1 MSATMKSRI
10 RFKMLLLSILLVA
23 GAGAWAI
30 LPENLRNDDALR
42 QALYRTEVFRGQQS
56 HLLLPPAEARQNLQQ
71 IAASQPQN
79 GEIYNTLSE
88 LDVQLLDFTAAEMHL
103 RQFIGQ
109 SKDKDRAY
117 QALEDYYHS
126 RLQFDAEFNT
136 ILEHAKSIRASEDD
150 VQQNTGPY
158 LQYHRA
164 IKQIQRYGLAGDP
177 GPLYEAIVDAY
188 PNQEQPYLE
197 YIDAV
202 KQTNP
207 KQAQAMLERLKQKF
221 PQDAATT
228 LRAATDLL
236 PAEQAFDLLNKNFQP
251 LWNLELVR
259 LLDTYAVNS
268 GKKGEYLN
276 SLKERIHKNPLDFD
290 AMTRAFYSYHLA
302 GNATEAQQILNDF
315 RLQKEQSVRDKK
327 SSWSAEELSTMAAL
341 SHLVLNFDDEARYD
355 YSLYMML
362 RGSTSS
368 AKVTPDLALRGLFG
382 VLLAAD
388 QRPIQ
393 IGAGNIDY
401 YKDIA
406 AADTNPG
413 VLNGILSLIFNSADP
428 ESEWKDLQP
437 RVVGYYNRAQAL
449 RLLLI
454 TQRDYP
460 KSSYL
465 PSMYRDALG
474 IYEKYGMNDLII
486 QAGEQFFKAYPG
498 EPEILDVGIAVAD
511 AYSRTNDHEHE
522 WKTYDFLLPIAA
534 SMKKGALIGGAARQE
549 TSEPSVSDD
558 TEAEGDEYSDDE
570 SGDDDDTADTAEAPP
585 PPPPTQAASTTSYES
600 LLNRYISSLT
610 QQKNY
615 LAVVDLY
622 KAQIGAHPGEEGLY
636 ENFASFLAA
645 NQLLEDESRLY
656 QQAIQQFKEKSWYEK
671 LARWYLRNQREKE
684 FEDVSKQI
692 IDTFSG
698 TEVATY
704 LQNTVPAYSNPYR
717 ALYLALN
724 EYAHDRFPYHLGF
737 VRNLMAF
744 YATEPED
751 WDSWEALATRYYA
764 LDETI
769 RSQYLARLS
778 RKGEL
783 PESLTPSNTVEKR
796 FAGDVQVWRS
806 HFEEAV
812 PYYRELSA
820 QYQSDRQLNIEL
832 ADLLR
837 SLGAYDPRN
846 YEASAALREHL
857 ALIQPSDSS
866 LWTTAGETFADIEGY
881 DRAKTYWQNILKIDP
896 RNSDRY
902 LEVATI
908 LWDYYLFDDA
918 LSVLEQSRK
927 IEDNSQLFAYE
938 AGAIQE
944 SRRRY
949 DLAVAE
955 YSKSLLQESDS
966 ARRRLIQLYERP
978 KLTEL
983 VRATL
988 EQRLKENPQE
998 PDWWLGVIGF
1008 YSELKERDR
1017 ARDLITRAITT
1028 MKPEHYTKAAP
1039 TLMTDARNLG
1049 FTDLEEQMLQLQVT
1063 RAGTELDRIQLTLD
1077 LARFYEAQEQ
1087 QDRAETA
1094 YRKLYTSM
1102 PRSVGIINELL
1113 SYYWRAQRYDKAFAV
1128 YNEVIPVANAAY
1140 KKQFLLESA
1149 RRHLARKD
1157 YAPALAAA
1165 RELNAGDPMNSD
1177 YFQLIA
1183 EAYAGQQDFAALSG
1197 HYKQGLERIRTSN
1210 LPEDQKKTQ
1219 IASMRRGII
1228 AADLILKDYSSGLDQ
1243 YIEILNRDAENTSLL
1258 TEVSDFALKHDVFE
1272 RLTDYYT
1279 KTAAASPKDHRWPM
1293 MLGRL
1298 RFTAGQFEA
1307 AINNFQAAVAIRPER
1322 TDLRRQLAESFQR
1335 LGRNEEALAAY
1346 EKLYVMTYKDKSWLE
1361 PMAELQFRL
1370 GNRPKALELY
1380 TLSRPS
1386 DESAMTRDFALCGK
1400 ALQWGLAAEAVK
1412 YGERAMKEYD
1422 EDMSQTLDSY
1432 GLQQYTEALVR
1443 SGASTKALEVLW
1455 QTYDR
1460 VKRGQADA
1468 TFDTEELRSTEY
1480 TLKDAITR
1488 AFPEQIRTYLTG
1500 DQMQILDA
1508 ALSQTPLSTNL
1519 EWKRDLLLPMVR
1531 AAGMA
1536 PAEERLL
1543 RELNA
1548 KDDSESHSFRN
1559 QLRDFYQE
1567 RMAYRRCAEFLEEQW
1582 RLHPEKDWRDDLI
1595 EIARNY
1601 KLAGM
1606 QDKELVI
1613 LREYYQFGKSFSI
1626 QPEPV
1631 ERYLALLYERKAQ
1644 EELIQ
1649 AADMGNYTA
1658 ANYFIRERDQAL
1670 ALRAANAIARAH
1682 PPVWAHIQHAMLAR
1696 DFRSDIAGVQDDY
1709 RIALD
1714 LRPIGEQIA
1723 QSSENSNSVLG
1734 DNWFYYGTRYGEHLW
1749 WAGQKEL
1756 AALYLASDLEGAPT
1770 SGERQESLGTFYM
1783 NEKDY
1788 PRALDHFTLAAQL
1801 DTKSPTYQDNIARAL
1816 YSLGR
1821 KDEAFALWKQMI
1833 SVPNSPRCELLV
1845 DSAVDFEFVDSIR
1858 KDVEDFLQKRIEQ
1871 SGAGGLGTLAPL
1883 YLSAIPLDS
1892 AQALIAKWIPSAD
1905 DPDAV
1910 AGLILY
1916 DDEIDPAL
1924 RIQALRITSETLKQR
1939 MLAATGSERESLRSH
1954 YLSSALRF
1962 ANTALANGNAA
1973 EALAAS
1979 HEAGAYAT
1987 SDFDTRDKLTLVQ
2000 CHALIKTGKKSEA
2013 LELLHR
2019 YVKNSKQETEP
2030 AEESTPAVQEDR
2042 YNAATQLLDAEE
2054 LKAEA
2059 NDFREEMYELQIA
2072 SGAAGTAAFSGLAR
2086 VKLEK
2091 NQLAAA
2097 RDLLQRMIFTSYEYL
2112 DGFHTAAELM
2122 EEYKHLPEAI
2132 EYRQELAKRVR
2143 YDMKNLAMLSQDL
2156 MDSGKKA
2163 DAAKLASQVLESNL
2177 AALEYRLTAAQV
2189 YARSAT
2195 DLVGPE
2201 EMRDLEQSIR
2211 SSHAQS
2217 ENAGSKPYS
2226 SNFRKIV
2233 LKRMLTPPLSM
2244 LMLQKFLDPQNKD
2257 LDVQLFEAFR
2267 ASGEFENAFLTLDP
2281 DKAAMHQEYAGTQD
2295 GFDSGEDSYYD
2306 TPSYP
2311 VESLSL
2317 NEEKTRSLA
2326 MEMADCASKM
2336 SQGNARIF
2344 YLRMALHHTS
2354 DEAQK
2359 RALQEKLR
2367 SAQAELDEKVQTESR
2382 RYRITE
2388 NIGRQ
2393 S

>member
-10 RFKMLLLSILLVA
+10 RFKMLLLAILLAA
-23 GAGAWAI
+23 GAAAWAI

-42 QALYRTEVFRGQQS
+42 QALYRTEVFRGQQA
-56 HLLLPPAEARQNLQQ
+56 HVLLPPAEARQNLQQ
-71 IAASQPQN
+71 IATSLPQN
-79 GEIYNTLSE
+79 GDVYKTLSE
-88 LDVQLLDFTAAEMHL
+88 LDVQVLDFTAAETHL
-103 RQFIGQ
+103 RQYIAQ
-109 SKDKDRAY
+109 SSDKNGAY

-126 RLQFDAEFNT
+126 RLQFDAEFKT
-136 ILEHAKSIRASEDD
+136 MLEHARSIRANEDD
-150 VQQNTGPY
+150 VAQKAGPY

-164 IKQIQRYGLAGDP
+164 IKQLQRYGVAGDP
-177 GPLYEAIVDAY
+177 VALYQAIVETY
-188 PNQEQPYLE
+188 PNVEQPYLE
-197 YIDAV
+197 YIGAV
-202 KQTNP
+202 KETNP
-207 KQAQAMLERLKQKF
+207 QQAQAMLERLKQKF
-221 PQDAATT
+221 PQDTATT
-228 LRAATDLL
+228 LRAAADLL
-236 PAEQAFDLLNKNFQP
+236 TAQQGFDLLNKNFQP
-251 LWNLELVR
+251 LWNLELVK
-259 LLDTYAVNS
+259 LLDSYAVSS

-290 AMTRAFYSYHLA
+290 AMSRAFYSYHLA
-302 GNATEAQQILNDF
+302 GNASEAQQILSDF

-327 SSWSAEELSTMAAL
+327 SSWTAEELSTMAAL

-362 RGSTSS
+362 RGSSGS
-368 AKVTPDLALRGLFG
+368 EIVTPDRALHGLFS
-382 VLLAAD
+382 VLMAAD

-393 IGAGNIDY
+393 VGAGNIDY

-428 ESEWKDLQP
+428 ESEWNDLQP
-437 RVVGYYNRAQAL
+437 RVIGYYNRAQAL

-465 PSMYRDALG
+465 PSMYRDALR

-486 QAGEQFFKAYPG
+486 QAGEQFFKAYPK

-522 WKTYDFLLPIAA
+522 WNTYEFLLPIAA
-534 SMKKGALIGGAARQE
+534 SMKRGSLIGAATRQGS
-549 TSEPSVSDD
+549 SEQSLSDD
-558 TEAEGDEYSDDE
+558 SESEGDEYSDDE
-570 SGDDDDTADTAEAPP
+570 SGDDDDFAEAAPAP
-585 PPPPTQAASTTSYES
+585 QPSASTTSYES

-615 LAVVDLY
+615 LAVVNLY
-622 KAQIGAHPGEEGLY
+622 KAQIAAHPEEEGLY

-692 IDTFSG
+692 IDTFNG

-704 LQNTVPAYSNPYR
+704 LQSTVPAYSNPYR

-724 EYAHDRFPYHLGF
+724 QYAHDRFPYHLGF
-737 VRNLMAF
+737 VRNLLSF
-744 YATEPED
+744 YATKPED

-769 RSQYLARLS
+769 RSEYLARLS
-778 RKGEL
+778 SKGAL
-783 PESLTPSNTVEKR
+783 PESVAPANTVEKR

-806 HFEEAV
+806 HFEEAA
-812 PYYRELSA
+812 PYFRELSA
-820 QYQSDRQLNIEL
+820 EYPSDRPLNIEL

-837 SLGAYDPRN
+837 SLGAFDLRN
-846 YEASAALREHL
+846 YEASAGLREHL
-857 ALIQPSDSS
+857 AMIEPSDSS
-866 LWTTAGETFADIEGY
+866 LWTTAGETLADIESY
-881 DRAKTYWQNILKIDP
+881 DRARAYWQNILKIDP
-896 RNSDRY
+896 RNSERY

-927 IEDNSQLFAYE
+927 IENNSQLFAYE

-949 DLAVAE
+949 DLAIAE
-955 YSKSLLQESDS
+955 YSKSLLQESES
-966 ARRRLIQLYERP
+966 ARRRLVQLYERP

-988 EQRLKENPQE
+988 EQRLKENPQD

-1008 YSELKERDR
+1008 YSGQKERDR
-1017 ARDLITRAITT
+1017 ARDLITRAIAT
-1028 MKPEHYTKAAP
+1028 MRPEQYSKAAP
-1039 TLMTDARNLG
+1039 TLMTEARNLG
-1049 FTDLEEQMLQLQVT
+1049 FTDLQEQMLQLQVT

-1087 QDRAETA
+1087 QDRAEAA

-1102 PRSVGIINELL
+1102 PRSVGIINEML
-1113 SYYWRAQRYDKAFAV
+1113 SYYWRAQKYDKAFAV
-1128 YNEVIPVANAAY
+1128 YDEVIPVANAVY

-1149 RRHLARKD
+1149 RRHMERKD

-1165 RELNAGDPMNSD
+1165 RELNTADPMNSE

-1183 EAYAGQQDFAALSG
+1183 EIYAGQQDFAALSG
-1197 HYKQGLERIRTSN
+1197 HYKQGLERIRTSS

-1228 AADLILKDYSSGLDQ
+1228 AADVILKDYSAALDQ

-1258 TEVSDFALKHDVFE
+1258 TEVSEFALKHDVFD
-1272 RLTDYYT
+1272 RLIDYYT

-1298 RFTAGQFEA
+1298 QFTAGQFEP
-1307 AINNFQAAVAIRPER
+1307 AINNFQSAIAIRPER
-1322 TDLRRQLAESFQR
+1322 TDLRRQLAESLQR
-1335 LGRNEEALAAY
+1335 LGRNEEAVAAY
-1346 EKLYVMTYKDKSWLE
+1346 EKLYAMTYKDKSWLD

-1370 GNRPKALELY
+1370 GNRAKALELY

-1386 DESAMTRDFALCGK
+1386 DESPMTRDFALCEK

-1412 YGERAMKEYD
+1412 YGERAMKDYD

-1443 SGASTKALEVLW
+1443 SGASAKALEVLW

-1488 AFPEQIRTYLTG
+1488 AFPEQIRTHLTG
-1500 DQMQILDA
+1500 DQLQILDA
-1508 ALSQTPLSTNL
+1508 ALSQPPLSTNL
-1519 EWKRDLLLPMVR
+1519 EWKRDLFLPMVR

-1548 KDDSESHSFRN
+1548 KNDNESHRYRD
-1559 QLRDFYQE
+1559 QLRDFYQD

-1582 RLHPEKDWRDDLI
+1582 RLHPEVDLRDDLI

-1613 LREYYQFGKSFSI
+1613 LREYYQFGKSYSI

-1644 EELIQ
+1644 DELLQ

-1658 ANYFIRERDQAL
+1658 ANYFIRERDSAL
-1670 ALRAANAIARAH
+1670 ALRAANAMAGAH

-1696 DFRSDIAGVQDDY
+1696 DFRSDIAAVQDDY
-1709 RIALD
+1709 GIALD
-1714 LRPIGEQIA
+1714 LRPIGEQLD
-1723 QSSENSNSVLG
+1723 QPPQDSNSVLG

-1749 WAGQKEL
+1749 WAGRKES

-1770 SGERQESLGTFYM
+1770 SSERQESLGNFYM

-1788 PRALDHFTLAAQL
+1788 AKALDHFTLAAQL
-1801 DTKSPTYQDNIARAL
+1801 DPKSPTYQNNIARAL
-1816 YSLGR
+1816 YLMGR
-1821 KDEAFALWKQMI
+1821 KDEAFALWKQLI
-1833 SVPNSPRCELLV
+1833 SVPNSPRYELLV
-1845 DSAVDFEFVDSIR
+1845 DSAVDFGFVDSIR

-1883 YLSAIPLDS
+1883 YLSAIPLDA
-1892 AQALIAKWIPSAD
+1892 AQDLIAKWIPSAD
-1905 DPDAV
+1905 DP
-1910 AGLILY
+1910 AGIARLVLY
-1916 DDEIDPAL
+1916 DDEIDPSL
-1924 RIQALRITSETLKQR
+1924 RMQAVRITTETLKQR
-1939 MLAATGSERESLRSH
+1939 MLAATGSERESLRTQ

-1962 ANTALANGNAA
+1962 ANTTLDNGNAA
-1973 EALAAS
+1973 EALATS
-1979 HEAGAYAT
+1979 HEALTYAT
-1987 SDFDTRDKLTLVQ
+1987 SDTDTRDKLTLVQ
-2000 CHALIKTGKKSEA
+2000 CHALIRSGNKSEA
-2013 LELLHR
+2013 LEALHR
-2019 YVKNSKQETEP
+2019 YVKNSNPGTESS
-2030 AEESTPAVQEDR
+2030 EESTPVVLEDR
-2042 YNAATQLLDAEE
+2042 YNAAIELLDAEE
-2054 LKAEA
+2054 LQAEA
-2059 NDFREEMYELQIA
+2059 NDFREEMYEQQI
-2072 SGAAGTAAFSGLAR
+2072 AAGTAGAAAFSGLAR
-2086 VKLEK
+2086 VKLQK
-2091 NQLAAA
+2091 NQLAEA

-2132 EYRQELAKRVR
+2132 DYRQELAKRVR
-2143 YDMKNLAMLSQDL
+2143 YDMKNLAMLSKDL
-2156 MDSGKKA
+2156 MDSGKSA
-2163 DAAKLASQVLESNL
+2163 DAARLANQVLQSNL
-2177 AALEYRLTAAQV
+2177 TALEYRVIAAQV
-2189 YARSAT
+2189 YARTAT

-2201 EMRDLEQSIR
+2201 EMRDLEQAIR
-2211 SSHAQS
+2211 SSYAQA

-2226 SNFRKIV
+2226 RNFRKVV
-2233 LKRMLTPPLSM
+2233 LKRMLTPPLS
-2244 LMLQKFLDPQNKD
+2244 LLLLQKFVDPQDKD

-2281 DKAAMHQEYAGTQD
+2281 DKTAMEQEYSRTVD
-2295 GFDSGEDSYYD
+2295 EYDSGDDSYYG

-2311 VESLSL
+2311 VETL
-2317 NEEKTRSLA
+2317 NLDEEKTKSLA

-2336 SQGNARIF
+2336 GQGNARVF
-2344 YLRMALHHTS
+2344 YLRMALGHTS

-2359 RALQEKLR
+2359 RTLQETLR
-2367 SAQAELDEKVQTESR
+2367 ATQDELDEKHAADSR